1 MKKAGII
8 FLIIIIMLAVS
19 LKVVDL
25 MQPVNINNDENIL
38 IEVKK
43 GASAQEIVDTLY
55 IHNLI
60 KSRLLFRTYIH
71 LTEAD
76 QNLQAGYYYLN
87 QSMEMIEIVDQLKKG
102 GNAVYK
108 VTIPEGF
115 SVNEVIERL
124 AEKSRHSIEDFKAV
138 LDNKELGYEFLP
150 QDNSQLIFRLEG
162 FLYPNT
168 YTIPLGYSPGETI
181 DVLLSSFNTNVVEKI
196 FETENEID
204 YSYYEILTI
213 ASMIEEEAKF
223 DDEKP
228 IIASVIYNRLE
239 QDMLLQIDATVQYIL
254 DEKKQRLLY
263 RDLDIESPYNTY
275 LNKGLP
281 PGPICSPGDK
291 AIEAALNPAETDYL
305 FYFALENGE
314 HVFTESYQEHI
325 RKQNEIKNEGT
336 NNGG

>member
-8 FLIIIIMLAVS
+8 FLIIIILLAVS

-25 MQPVNINNDENIL
+25 IQPVNSNNDENIL
-38 IEVKK
+38 IKIKK

-60 KSRLLFRTYIH
+60 RSRLLFRAYIH
-71 LTEAD
+71 LTGAA
-76 QNLQAGYYYLN
+76 QKLQAGYYYLD
-87 QSMEMIEIVDQLKKG
+87 QSMDMIEIVNQLEKG
-102 GNAVYK
+102 SNAVYK
-108 VTIPEGF
+108 VTLPEGF
-115 SVNEVIERL
+115 SADEVIVRL
-124 AEKSRHSIEDFKAV
+124 TEKSRNSIEDFEDV
-138 LDNKELGYEFLP
+138 LTSKELGYEFLP
-150 QDNSQLIFRLEG
+150 KEDPELIFRLEG

-168 YTIPLGYSPGETI
+168 YSIPLGYDAEETI
-181 DVLLSSFNTNVVEKI
+181 DLFLNSFKENVVEKI
-196 FETENEID
+196 DKDEIYKD
-204 YSYYEILTI
+204 YSLYEILTI
-213 ASMIEEEAKF
+213 ASLIEEEARF

-291 AIEAALNPAETDYL
+291 AIRAALNPADTDYL
-305 FYFALENGE
+305 FYFALANGE
-314 HVFTESYQEHI
+314 HVFTESYQEHL
-325 RKQNEIKNEGT
+325 RKQNEMKNEVT
-336 NNGG
+336 NDG

>member
-1 MKKAGII
+1 
-8 FLIIIIMLAVS
+8 MLAVS

-25 MQPVNINNDENIL
+25 MQPVNSNNDENIL

-60 KSRLLFRTYIH
+60 KSRLIFRTYIH

-87 QSMEMIEIVDQLKKG
+87 QSMEMVEIIDQLKKG
-102 GNAVYK
+102 GNAVFK

-115 SVNEVIERL
+115 SVDEVIDRL
-124 AEKSRHSIEDFKAV
+124 TAKSRHSIEDYKAV
-138 LDNKELGYEFLP
+138 LDNENLGYEFIP
-150 QDNSQLIFRLEG
+150 KDNSELIFRLEG

-168 YTIPLGYSPGETI
+168 YTIPLGYEAGETI
-181 DVLLSSFNTNVVEKI
+181 NVLLNSFNENVVKGIYSSEK
-196 FETENEID
+196 NSD
-204 YSYYEILTI
+204 YSFYEILTI

-263 RDLDIESPYNTY
+263 RDLEIESPYNTY
-275 LNKGLP
+275 LNNGLP

-291 AIEAALNPAETDYL
+291 AIEAALNPEETDYL
-305 FYFALENGE
+305 FYFALKNGE

>member
-1 MKKAGII
+1 
-8 FLIIIIMLAVS
+8 MLAVS

-25 MQPVNINNDENIL
+25 MQPVNSNNDENIL

-60 KSRLLFRTYIH
+60 KSRLIFRTYIH

-87 QSMEMIEIVDQLKKG
+87 QSMEMVEIIDQLKKG
-102 GNAVYK
+102 GNAVFK

-115 SVNEVIERL
+115 SVDEVIDRL
-124 AEKSRHSIEDFKAV
+124 TAKSRHSIEDYKAV
-138 LDNKELGYEFLP
+138 LDNENLGYEFIP
-150 QDNSQLIFRLEG
+150 KDNSELIFRLEG

-168 YTIPLGYSPGETI
+168 YTIPLGYEAGETI
-181 DVLLSSFNTNVVEKI
+181 NVLLNSFNENVVKGIYSSEK
-196 FETENEID
+196 NSD
-204 YSYYEILTI
+204 YSFYEILTI

-263 RDLDIESPYNTY
+263 RDLEIEPPYNTY
-275 LNKGLP
+275 LNNGLP

-291 AIEAALNPAETDYL
+291 AIEAALNPEETDYL
-305 FYFALENGE
+305 FYFALKNGE

>member
-8 FLIIIIMLAVS
+8 FLIIIILLAVS

-25 MQPVNINNDENIL
+25 MQPVNSNNDENIL
-38 IEVKK
+38 IEVKR
-43 GASAQEIVDTLY
+43 GASAQKIVDTLY

-60 KSRLLFRTYIH
+60 KSRLVFRTYLH

-87 QSMEMIEIVDQLKKG
+87 QSMEMVEIIDQLEKG
-102 GNAVYK
+102 GNAVFK

-115 SVNEVIERL
+115 SVDEVIDRL
-124 AEKSRHSIEDFKAV
+124 AAKSRHSIEDYKAV
-138 LDNKELGYEFLP
+138 LDNENLGYEFIP
-150 QDNSQLIFRLEG
+150 KDNSDLIFRLEG

-168 YTIPLGYSPGETI
+168 YTIPLGYDAGETI
-181 DVLLSSFNTNVVEKI
+181 NVLLNSFNENIVKGIYNNEKK
-196 FETENEID
+196 ID
-204 YSYYEILTI
+204 YSFYEILTI

-223 DDEKP
+223 DDEKA
-228 IIASVIYNRLE
+228 IIASVIYNRLKE
-239 QDMLLQIDATVQYIL
+239 DMLLQIDATVQYIL

-263 RDLDIESPYNTY
+263 KDLDIESPYNTY
-275 LNKGLP
+275 LNNGLP

-291 AIEAALNPAETDYL
+291 AIQAALNPDETDYL

>member
-1 MKKAGII
+1 
-8 FLIIIIMLAVS
+8 MLAVS

-25 MQPVNINNDENIL
+25 MQPVNKNNDENIL

-43 GASAQEIVDTLY
+43 GASAQEIVDTLS

-60 KSRLLFRTYIH
+60 KSRLLFRIYIY
-71 LTEAD
+71 LTDAD
-76 QNLQAGYYYLN
+76 QKLQAGYYYLN
-87 QSMEMIEIVDQLKKG
+87 QSMDMIEIINQLEKG

-108 VTIPEGF
+108 VTIPEGL
-115 SVNEVIERL
+115 SVDEVFDRL
-124 AEKSRHSIEDFKAV
+124 AEKSRHSFEDFEAI
-138 LDNKELGYEFLP
+138 LNNKDLGYEFLP
-150 QDNSQLIFRLEG
+150 EDNPELIFRLEG
-162 FLYPNT
+162 VLYPNT
-168 YTIPLGYSPGETI
+168 YTIPLGYDPEKTI
-181 DVLLSSFNTNVVEKI
+181 DVLLNSFNENVIENIYNTEKKR
-196 FETENEID
+196 D
-204 YSYYEILTI
+204 YNLYEILTI
-213 ASMIEEEAKF
+213 ASLIEEEARF

-228 IIASVIYNRLE
+228 IIASVIYNRLD
-239 QDMLLQIDATVQYIL
+239 QDMLLQMDATVQYIL
-254 DEKKQRLLY
+254 DEKKPRLLY

-291 AIEAALNPAETDYL
+291 AIKAALNPEDTDYL

-325 RKQNEIKNEGT
+325 KKQNEMKNEVT